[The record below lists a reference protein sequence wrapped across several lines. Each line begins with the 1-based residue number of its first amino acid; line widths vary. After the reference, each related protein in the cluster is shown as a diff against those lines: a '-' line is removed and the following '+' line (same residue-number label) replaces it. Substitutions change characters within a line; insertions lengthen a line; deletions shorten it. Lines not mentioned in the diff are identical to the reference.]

1 MKRSSQNFPVWGQML
16 KKLNSIAKKV
26 LKKEKARGDICI
38 TVADDI
44 MVKALNRVYR
54 HIDKATDV
62 LSFEMGEDGLLG
74 DIIISKE
81 SALRN
86 AERFGVSLDEEMR
99 RLVIHG
105 ALHLLGYDHKKKSDR
120 IKMSAKEEKY
130 AQEIH

>member
-1 MKRSSQNFPVWGQML
+1 ML

>member
-1 MKRSSQNFPVWGQML
+1 ML
-16 KKLNSIAKKV
+16 KKLNNIAKKV
-26 LKKEKARGDICI
+26 ARKEKARGDICI

-44 MVKALNRVYR
+44 MVRALNRVYR

-81 SALRN
+81 TAMRN
-86 AERFGVSLDEEMR
+86 AERFGVSLDKEME

-105 ALHLLGYDHKKKSDR
+105 TLHLLGYDHKKKADR
-120 IKMSAKEEKY
+120 AEMSAKEEQY
-130 AQEIH
+130 AQKIH